1 MAGKQPHIM
10 VLNDDAIFLDVMN
23 DLLTDE
29 GFRVTLVRES
39 RKAYELV
46 RADRPDL
53 VMLDIRMGNELTGFE
68 LISLLTIDPVT
79 HAIPLI
85 VASAD
90 SQALREHEAQ
100 LANQN
105 IGVLH
110 KPFDLEDLLRVIRE
124 KLGQA
129 AEGGAG
135 D

>member
-23 DLLTDE
+23 DLLTEE

-46 RADRPDL
+46 RAERPDL
-53 VMLDIRMGNELTGFE
+53 LALDIRMGNELTGFE
-68 LISLLTIDPVT
+68 LISLLTLDPVT

-110 KPFDLEDLLRVIRE
+110 KPFDLEDLLRLIRE

-129 AEGGAG
+129 AEG
-135 D
+135 

>member
-46 RADRPDL
+46 RAERPDL
-53 VMLDIRMGNELTGFE
+53 AVLDIRMGNELTGFE

-79 HAIPLI
+79 HAIPPWAQF
-85 VASAD
+85 VFD
-90 SQALREHEAQ
+90 SELVFLVTMATE
-100 LANQN
+100 
-105 IGVLH
+105 
-110 KPFDLEDLLRVIRE
+110 
-124 KLGQA
+124 
-129 AEGGAG
+129 
-135 D
+135 